1 MHETTQVAGVSGR
14 TSLPSAHLITISHEV
29 ADERNNESDSSD
41 NRRRAP
47 GFRRSGAISA
57 RRNTLVSKRYGI
69 FNAFWILLA
78 YPRSRPECLGGAGH
92 QNHQRLGAAFL
103 KTKLATA
110 TVPGHG
116 REASDRDA
124 AIRDNDF
131 FAGGNTLEKL

>member
-57 RRNTLVSKRYGI
+57 RRNTLVYKRYGI

-78 YPRSRPECLGGAGH
+78 YPRSRTEWQGGAGH
-92 QNHQRLGAAFL
+92 HKHHTF
-103 KTKLATA
+103 
-110 TVPGHG
+110 
-116 REASDRDA
+116 
-124 AIRDNDF
+124 
-131 FAGGNTLEKL
+131 GGVFP